1 MSAIKRGELVIV
13 TFGRHQGK
21 RGHVI
26 GTIGESGQLMVEVQ
40 LDKEFQTTFH
50 RPGTLSKDYSAR

>member
-13 TFGRHQGK
+13 TFGQHQGK

-50 RPGTLSKDYSAR
+50 RPGTLS

>member
-1 MSAIKRGELVIV
+1 MSAIKRGEPVVV
-13 TFGRHQGK
+13 TLGQHANK

-26 GTIGESGQLMVEVQ
+26 GVVGEAGNMMVEVQ

-50 RPGTLSKDYSAR
+50 RPGTLSKDYEKR

>member
-1 MSAIKRGELVIV
+1 MAAINRGEPVVV
-13 TFGRHQGK
+13 TFGQHQGK

-26 GTIGESGQLMVEVQ
+26 GVIGHAESLMVEVQ

-50 RPGTLSKDYSAR
+50 RPGTLSRDYEKR